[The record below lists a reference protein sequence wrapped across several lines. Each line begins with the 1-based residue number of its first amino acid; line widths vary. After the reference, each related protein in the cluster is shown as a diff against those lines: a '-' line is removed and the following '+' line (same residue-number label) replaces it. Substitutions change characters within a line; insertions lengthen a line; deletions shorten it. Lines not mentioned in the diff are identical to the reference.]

1 MKDFIKKIKTVFN
14 SFASASRKKIDLQN
28 VQIETPRLFIREFCA
43 QDLGRL
49 VEMTSKPKFKYY
61 CFDGS
66 EDKVR
71 AFLQKSLETQKEKNA
86 NGKRDNYLL
95 AVVEKESGILIGHV
109 SIERVNLLPGFT
121 HEINFFVDPA
131 YQSKGYGREA
141 AVNIQFF
148 GIEALGMAGYSVTI
162 HPHNVPSLRVAT
174 KEGYIVSALTT
185 LKTENGEEPRL
196 VLALD
201 KAEIYKRHA
210 NDNPPMILPER
221 QWPKI
226 VGLK

>member
-1 MKDFIKKIKTVFN
+1 M
-14 SFASASRKKIDLQN
+14 DLQN
-28 VQIETPRLFIREFCA
+28 VKIETPRLLIREFLDK
-43 QDLGRL
+43 DLSRL
-49 VEMTSKPKFKYY
+49 VEMTSKPNFKYY

-66 EDKVR
+66 VEKVR
-71 AFLQKSLETQKEKNA
+71 AFLQKSLDTQKAKNA
-86 NGKRDNYLL
+86 EGKRDDYLL

-141 AVNIQFF
+141 AVNMQFF

-174 KEGYIVSALTT
+174 KEGFIVSALTT

-210 NDNPPMILPER
+210 NDNPQMILPKR

-226 VGLK
+226 AGPK